1 MSLQVYLPLNGD
13 TKNYGLNT
21 TIVTANNNLTFNP
34 NGLNGL
40 QCLEATAPVP
50 LNIPQSLYDVHSVA
64 NTEISYSLWIKID
77 RTFLNQWISTADFS
91 SKTQIYN
98 KVLGFNVGT
107 TSNGLGIHIR
117 TNENLT
123 NSTVLNQV
131 YVYGWLRTGGS
142 SNGSTATL
150 INLDEWYHLALTYSA
165 TNEFC
170 FYINGT
176 LIEKKTIARNNINTT
191 ISAQDI
197 YLNTPRCELS
207 NSTANTKHQLS
218 LKEYINHVKIY
229 NHTLSAAE
237 VAFLAKSYHKALELW
252 MPLNN
257 QLTSFGTKKITATAT
272 AVTYVQG
279 KTGLNATFNGSTS
292 VINTDYV
299 WAPTT
304 GWTIAGWVK
313 HTSATPHG
321 TLVRASTNHSPAIDF
336 DGTNGALRYFYWK
349 TSSTYNIV
357 GTSYIPEQ
365 NSWHHYV
372 VTWDGTKMSCYIDG
386 SLLSSLNC
394 TDTPYIDGGTIQ
406 IGNNSVSGA
415 LTGSIADV
423 RLYNYG
429 LTESEVYE
437 LSLGKVGHVMCNCKQ
452 LSTAGKD
459 DYNGF
464 GMYRSRCACSAV
476 ATTRKQADS
485 PRYQGSFL
493 TNGAY
498 LNLGSSFRYTVDAC
512 TFSIWAYAASW
523 GTAAWGTATYAS
535 FLSSIEGGGRGMQ
548 YLKASGNLTFGDAT
562 IGYAT
567 TVSADLAAGW
577 HLFTWVI
584 DGWQTKLYIDGELI
598 SSSTAK
604 DNKTAL
610 HNKANYLFIGYE
622 CAGTKTYSNGQFKG
636 KVSNLEIFTKALT
649 ANDISK
655 IYAKAHIPPAP
666 ST

>member
-1 MSLQVYLPLNGD
+1 MSLQIYLPLNGD
-13 TKNYGLNT
+13 TKNYG
-21 TIVTANNNLTFNP
+21 AFNLTPITETNVTVDDDGI
-34 NGLNGL
+34 NGKCYEFSSANSSKLVSTG
-40 QCLEATAPVP
+40 CTA
-50 LNIPQSLYDVHSVA
+50 LA
-64 NTEISYSLWIKID
+64 
-77 RTFLNQWISTADFS
+77 
-91 SKTQIYN
+91 SKTQWTACCWFY
-98 KVLGFNVGT
+98 
-107 TSNGLGIHIR
+107 R
-117 TNENLT
+117 
-123 NSTVLNQV
+123 
-131 YVYGWLRTGGS
+131 
-142 SNGSTATL
+142 TATA
-150 INLDEWYHLALTYSA
+150 DRQYMVS
-165 TNEFC
+165 
-170 FYINGT
+170 INGT
-176 LIEKKTIARNNINTT
+176 KASNFVFTLNIYSNHLCVRIAGTDYNTST
-191 ISAQDI
+191 SIA
-197 YLNTPRCELS
+197 LNTWYHACMTYDNGKLRIYFNGQFVKEWESTVTPASASGLNIGVRGGDTGYFTGKLNDIRIYDHILKDSEIAWLGS
-207 NSTANTKHQLS
+207 NKKH
-218 LKEYINHVKIY
+218 KK
-229 NHTLSAAE
+229 
-237 VAFLAKSYHKALELW
+237 LELW

-299 WAPTT
+299 WAPKE

-321 TLVRASTNHSPAIDF
+321 PLVRMSVPTSSAAMDF
-336 DGTNGALRYFYWK
+336 NGTNGALRCFYYV
-349 TSSTYNIV
+349 SSSSANVLT
-357 GTSYIPEQ
+357 TTYIPAQ
-365 NSWHHYV
+365 NTWHHYAA
-372 VTWDGTKMSCYIDG
+372 TYDGLQMKCYVDGELIQTLSCTGAVY
-386 SLLSSLNC
+386 S
-394 TDTPYIDGGTIQ
+394 TTGTVQ
-406 IGNNSVSGA
+406 IGNNTTSGA

-429 LTESEVYE
+429 LTGSEVYE

-498 LNLGSSFRYTVDAC
+498 INLSSSFRYTIDAC

-523 GTAAWGTATYAS
+523 GAAAWGTGTYAS

-548 YLKASGNLTFGDAT
+548 YLKASGNLTFGDAAV
-562 IGYAT
+562 GYAQ
-567 TVSADLAAGW
+567 TVAADLAAGW

-584 DGWQTKLYIDGELI
+584 DGWQTKLYIDSELI

-604 DNKTAL
+604 TSKTAL
-610 HNKANYLFIGYE
+610 NNKGNYLLIGYE